1 MNYLLTV
8 ILFVLGLCAGYALGR
23 KTRKRAKAPA
33 PVDIGYDPQNP
44 MNAGRGWEPV
54 QVEGFTLY
62 RVTP

>member
-1 MNYLLTV
+1 MITAALV
-8 ILFVLGLCAGYALGR
+8 ILALVSGYLAGYGMGR
-23 KTRKRAKAPA
+23 RIRKQNAPA

-54 QVEGFTLY
+54 KVEGYTFY